1 MRENTTLCYI
11 EKDGAYL
18 MLHRTK
24 KEKDINK
31 DKYIGVGGHL
41 EHGESPMECIIRET
55 KEETGL
61 TIHKPRLRG
70 IITFVIDDYDEITYL
85 YTCDD
90 FSGELQECQEG
101 NLEWVPKNEVTMLP
115 IWEGDKLMFELLNA
129 RQDVFSL
136 KLVYVKDRLIS
147 SRVE

>member
-1 MRENTTLCYI
+1 
-11 EKDGAYL
+11 
-18 MLHRTK
+18 
-24 KEKDINK
+24 
-31 DKYIGVGGHL
+31 
-41 EHGESPMECIIRET
+41 MECIIRET

-115 IWEGDKLMFELLNA
+115 IWEGDKLMFELLNT

-147 SRVE
+147 SKVE